1 MSDKKIIISYILSFF
16 KVKENKNYF
25 YLFIPFFLII
35 TISFALYRNRF
46 HKEYFNPQE
55 STLFVAVMNTIII
68 SALLAF
74 FNFLI
79 GSLIIQ
85 SSKRVQNKK
94 NKSLIIAGAISFLLF
109 LPYLFFNL
117 LLFIQKPFFSG
128 EELIFFFSGETL
140 GVVYFV
146 HICLNIFF
154 IYVYG
159 QRPIPSVKYFHF
171 FENKVNKKV
180 LLEDVIYFMAE
191 KNKIFIQ
198 TKDEYFTT
206 NNTLKKIINSVG
218 YSFIQIN
225 KNSIINLNYV
235 HSFFSDRN
243 DSNKYKCI
251 LKINEDTEE
260 VTIGRKWLKKFK
272 DHYNEKMSIVS

>member
-1 MSDKKIIISYILSFF
+1 MSDKKIIISYVLSFF

-25 YLFIPFFLII
+25 YLFIPFLLIV
-35 TISFALYRNRF
+35 TTSFMLYRSRF
-46 HKEYFNPQE
+46 DKDFFQSEQ
-55 STLFVAVMNTIII
+55 SVLFVSVMNTIIV

-74 FNFLI
+74 FSFLI

-85 SSKRVQNKK
+85 SSQRVQNKK
-94 NKSLIIAGAISFLLF
+94 NKKLIIAGSICFLLF
-109 LPYLFFNL
+109 LPYLFFNF
-117 LLFIQKPFFSG
+117 LLFVQKPFFTDK
-128 EELIFFFSGETL
+128 ELVSFFSGETL
-140 GVVYFV
+140 GVIYFV

-154 IYVYG
+154 IYVYA
-159 QRPIPSVKYFHF
+159 QRPLPKVKYFHF

-206 NNTLKKIINSVG
+206 NNTLKKVRDSIG
-218 YSFIQIN
+218 ASFIQIN
-225 KNSIINLNYV
+225 KKSIINLNYV

-251 LKINEDTEE
+251 LKVNEDTEE
-260 VTIGRKWLKKFK
+260 VTIGRKWLKNFK
-272 DHYNEKMSIVS
+272 NHYNEKTSMVS